1 MPTCRTIIAVIDD
14 LDYIDDG
21 ATPERIV
28 EVTTAAAEL
37 FYANRDDVQEF
48 RVIERRESYRHV
60 NLPEDYNAMEDRE
73 IRAMAWSLYC
83 NAGAP

>member
-1 MPTCRTIIAVIDD
+1 MKTTRTIIAIIDNAS
-14 LDYIDDG
+14 YTDDG

-28 EVTTAAAEL
+28 EVTTAAAEM

-73 IRAMAWSLYC
+73 IRAMAWCLYC

>member
-1 MPTCRTIIAVIDD
+1 MKTTRTIIAIIDNAS
-14 LDYIDDG
+14 YIDDG

-37 FYANRDDVQEF
+37 FYSRRDDVHEF
-48 RVIERRESYRHV
+48 RVIERRVDYVSV
-60 NLPEDYNAMEDRE
+60 DLPADYNAMEDRE
-73 IRAMAWSLYC
+73 IRFMAYRIYC

>member
-1 MPTCRTIIAVIDD
+1 MMTTRTILAIIDD
-14 LDYIDDG
+14 PDYIDDG

-28 EVTTAAAEL
+28 EVTTAAAEM

-60 NLPEDYNAMEDRE
+60 NLPADYNAMEDRE
-73 IRAMAWSLYC
+73 IRFMAWRIYC